1 MTSWSIG
8 CFHCG
13 HPINFH
19 LSTSEN
25 DYACP
30 NCGKYILTT
39 YIVCWFAG
47 CGQTVTREPQ
57 FQDGIYGYFCPNGH
71 SLRRHPELGMG
82 GSNDM
87 AVWSSHQLAA
97 IQHLMSLENPKNYAI
112 TKEMVYKWIVSD
124 QAGKDEITKTLS

>member
-1 MTSWSIG
+1 MTSLSIG
-8 CFHCG
+8 CVHCS

-39 YIVCWFAG
+39 YIHCWFAG
-47 CGQTVTREPQ
+47 CGQTVTMEPQ

-71 SLRRHPELGMG
+71 SLRRHSELGMG

-87 AVWSSHQLAA
+87 ALWSSHQLAA
-97 IQHLMSLENPKNYAI
+97 TQHLMTLENPKHHGI
-112 TKEMVYKWIVSD
+112 TNHF
-124 QAGKDEITKTLS
+124 QKTHL